1 MLASPNPN
9 PVYQVGGSLPIQAV
23 SYVRRQA
30 DEELLTSLLN
40 GEFCYVFN
48 ARQMGK
54 SSLRVQTL
62 HRLQQRGVRCGVL
75 DVTAIGSHEITAEQW
90 YASVIGFLV
99 KEFRLTL
106 PLAQWW
112 RDRAHL
118 SLISRLGEF
127 FESVLLCQITE
138 PIVIFIDEID
148 SVLSLPFSVDDFF
161 ALIRACYNRR
171 AEQAAYRRLSFALFG
186 VATPRDLI
194 ADPTRT
200 PFNIGRAI
208 ELNGFQVSEA
218 EPLLAGL
225 GQISA
230 SPAKMLRRVLI
241 WTGGQP
247 FLTQKLCDLITRQ
260 VGQESAAGPETPPLL
275 GEALVDWV
283 VYTRILQNWEAQ
295 DEPEHLKTIR
305 DRLLYDEAKTGRLLG
320 LYQHLL
326 GGSAPLEP
334 EGLTTDFPNPSVPS
348 GEVPFDNSAE
358 QTALLLSGLVER
370 RDSHLSIKNP
380 IYQAVFNAGW
390 VAKQLDALRP
400 YAANLRLWAQSGF
413 ADRSRLLRGQ
423 ALQEVLAWAEGKSLG
438 DLDYR
443 YIAASQECDRQ
454 EVQAHLEA
462 ERLQEVEARLT
473 LERQRSLDQRQSL
486 KRQGALLGVISGVM
500 VMAIAFGLLAYSQ
513 YQRTALSELRAI
525 ALSSDAL
532 YASNQWLDALIQSIK
547 GQQRLQRLDTVDPA
561 TRNSLEN
568 NLRRVILSIQEANRL
583 NGHRAAVL
591 TVAFSPDGQHL
602 VSSGVDGSLKIWQR
616 DGSLLHTLQGH
627 QSVVRAVRYSP
638 RGDLIASAG
647 DDKTIYLWSPQ
658 GDLVRTIPIQTSGIW
673 SLEFSPDGSSVIVG
687 GSSDLIE
694 QYSLGGQLLQNL
706 REANVGV
713 RVVAFSPD
721 GQTIAAG
728 CMDNTIKL
736 WSRDG
741 VLRQTLRGHSGPVQ
755 SLAFSPD
762 GALIV
767 SGSDDRTIK
776 LWQQDG
782 TLLGTLPAHET
793 MVKELR
799 FHPDG
804 QSFASASWDKTIKLW
819 TRDGRLLSTLRGH
832 DAAIWGLAFSPD
844 GQAIASAGA
853 ENTIILWKTQSDFQ
867 QRFYGLNGTTRKL
880 LFSPDGAFIAL
891 VGTDKTIKLWTSDGR
906 PFKTI
911 SGHTG
916 SLTSVDIS
924 ADGQKLASSGEDKT
938 IRLWSRDGAPLKTL
952 TGHQGGALS
961 VAWHPDGQLLASSDV
976 EGTIL
981 LWNANGTRLK
991 TLPAHRASVW
1001 DVAFSPDGELLASGG
1016 NDALARIWSRQG
1028 RLLHTLTGHQAAV
1041 WKVVFSPDGQ
1051 VLATGSGDNTAKLW
1065 TREGQLI
1072 ATLSGHK
1079 AAIWGIAFS
1088 PTGKLIATASID
1100 QTIRLWQRNGQLLTT
1115 LEGHQSGVRSVAFH
1129 PTAPL
1134 LASAGDDQTLML
1146 WNLEEILSLN
1156 DLQYGCAWVRDF
1168 LRTNPM
1174 VEPGDRALCRDLPQ
1188 SQKPSKP

>member
-1 MLASPNPN
+1 MLASQNPN
-9 PVYQVGGSLPIQAV
+9 YAYQVGGSLPLYSA

-30 DEELLTSLLN
+30 DEDLLTGLLN

-62 HRLQQRGVRCGVL
+62 HRLQGRGVRCGVL
-75 DVTAIGSHEITAEQW
+75 DMTAIGTHEITAEQW

-127 FESVLLCQITE
+127 LESVLLCQIGE
-138 PIVIFIDEID
+138 PVVIFIDEID

-171 AEQAAYRRLSFALFG
+171 AEQEAYRRLSFALFG

-208 ELNGFQVSEA
+208 ELDGFQFAEA
-218 EPLLAGL
+218 TPLLTGL

-230 SPAKMLRRVLI
+230 SPAEILHRVLT

-247 FLTQKLCDLITRQ
+247 FLTQKLCDLIARQ
-260 VGQESAAGPETPPLL
+260 LGQEGAAGPETPPLA
-275 GEALVDWV
+275 GKALVDWV
-283 VYTRILQNWEAQ
+283 VYARILQNWEAQ

-320 LYQHLL
+320 LYQRLL
-326 GGSAPLEP
+326 GVSGPLEP
-334 EGLTTDFPNPSVPS
+334 EELTTKFLKPPVATES
-348 GEVPFDNSAE
+348 VPFDNSAE

-370 RDSHLSIKNP
+370 RGSGLSIKNP
-380 IYQAVFNAGW
+380 IYQAVFNPGW

-400 YAANLRLWAQSGF
+400 YAPNLRLWAQSGF
-413 ADRSRLLRGQ
+413 ADSSRLLRGQ
-423 ALQEVLAWAEGKSLG
+423 ALQEVLAWAEGKSLS

-443 YIAASQECDRQ
+443 FMAASQECDRQ

-462 ERLQEVEARLT
+462 ERLQEVEARLE
-473 LERQRSLDQRQSL
+473 LERQRSLEQSQSL
-486 KRQGALLGVISGVM
+486 NRQRTLLGVISGVM

-532 YASNQWLDALIQSIK
+532 FASNQRLDALIQAIK
-547 GQQRLQRLDTVDPA
+547 GQQRLRRLDFSAPDLRDTLDA
-561 TRNSLEN
+561 S
-568 NLRRVILSIQEANRL
+568 LRRVLLSIQEANRL
-583 NGHRAAVL
+583 SGHRSAVL
-591 TVAFSPDGQHL
+591 TVAFSPDGQQL
-602 VSSGVDGSLKIWQR
+602 VSGSVDGSLKFWRR
-616 DGSLLHTLQGH
+616 DGHLLRTLQGH
-627 QSVVRAVRYSP
+627 QSVIRVVRFSP
-638 RGDLIASAG
+638 RGDLFASTG
-647 DDKTIYLWSPQ
+647 DDKTIKLWTPS
-658 GDLVRTIPIQTSGIW
+658 GDLVRTIPTQIGGIW
-673 SLEFSPDGSSVIVG
+673 SLDFSPDGSSLIVG
-687 GSSDLIE
+687 GSNDLIE
-694 QYSLGGQLLQNL
+694 EHSIRGPLIQTL
-706 REANVGV
+706 RETNVGV
-713 RVVAFSPD
+713 RAVAFSPD
-721 GQTIAAG
+721 GKTIAAG

-736 WSRDG
+736 WTRDG
-741 VLRQTLRGHSGPVQ
+741 VLRQTLRGHDGPVQ

-762 GALIV
+762 GALMV

-782 TLLGTLPAHET
+782 TLLSTLPAHET

-819 TRDGRLLSTLRGH
+819 TRDGRLLNTLRGH
-832 DAAIWGLAFSPD
+832 DAAIWGMAFSPD
-844 GQAIASAGA
+844 GRAIASAGA
-853 ENTIILWKTQSDFQ
+853 ENTVILWKTQSDFQ
-867 QRFYGLNGTTRKL
+867 QRFYGLTGSTRKL
-880 LFSPDGAFIAL
+880 LFSPDGASIAL
-891 VGTDKTIKLWTSDGR
+891 VGTDKTIKLWTSHGR
-906 PFKTI
+906 PLKAI

-916 SLTSVDIS
+916 SLTSIDIS
-924 ADGQKLASSGEDKT
+924 PDGQEFASSSEDKT
-938 IRLWSRDGAPLKTL
+938 IRLWSRDGTPLKTL
-952 TGHQGGALS
+952 TGHTSTALS
-961 VAWHPDGQLLASSDV
+961 VVWHPDGQSLASSDV
-976 EGTIL
+976 EGVIL
-981 LWNANGTRLK
+981 LWSADGTRLK
-991 TLPAHRASVW
+991 TLRGHRASVW
-1001 DVAFSPDGELLASGG
+1001 DVGFSPDGELLASGG
-1016 NDALARIWSRQG
+1016 NDSLAKIWSREG
-1028 RLLHTLTGHQAAV
+1028 RLLHTLEGHQAAV

-1051 VLATGSGDNTAKLW
+1051 LLATGSGDKTAKLW
-1065 TREGQLI
+1065 TRDGQLV
-1072 ATLSGHK
+1072 ATLAGHQ

-1088 PTGKLIATASID
+1088 PDGQMIATASVD
-1100 QTIRLWQRNGQLLTT
+1100 ATIRLWRRDGQLITT

-1129 PTAPL
+1129 PTAPI

-1146 WNLEEILSLN
+1146 WDLNQILSL
-1156 DLQYGCAWVRDF
+1156 DPLQYACGWVGDF
-1168 LRTNPM
+1168 LRTNPT
-1174 VEPGDRALCRDLPQ
+1174 VEPGDRTLCRDLPR
-1188 SQKPSKP
+1188 SPRTP